1 MASPV
6 ISLTFTDGHAE
17 EVKLNPRVLV
27 EVERKFGA
35 TIPGIEGS
43 LYGAWH
49 RLGRPGVFDEWLD
62 TIESIEEAPGVEPTP
77 TVPEASEGS

>member
-6 ISLTFTDGHAE
+6 IQLTFTDGRSE
-17 EVKLNPRVLV
+17 EVKLNPRILV
-27 EVERKFGA
+27 EVERRFGG

-43 LYGAWH
+43 LYGAWF

-62 TIESIEEAPGVEPTP
+62 TIEDIEEAPGDEATP
-77 TVPEASEGS
+77 TVPEASDGS